1 MTSDNVIPAVV
12 PEIDVTD
19 PKVLNDPFSAYT
31 TARETLALA
40 RLLIPGFQ
48 MWAVTRHEQAR
59 SMLGDDRFE
68 INANSFMRPPGI
80 PEHCLPYLRTMSEMD
95 GPEHKR
101 LRRLVTPAF
110 TPRRAAE
117 LRPRM
122 ERVVDRLLD
131 DLAQQGSPA
140 DLLEHFA
147 RPLPMD
153 VICELVG
160 VPEADRPQWR
170 THGAI
175 VAAGISTEFFAAI
188 PTIIDG
194 AKAAVARSRAEPAD
208 DLLSDLIR
216 AQDEDGDRLGDEE
229 LVTLVWHL
237 VLAGQTPTNL
247 ITNAMA
253 ELFEHPLQ
261 LAELRAE
268 LSLMP
273 GAVEEL
279 TRLCTP
285 QLLTTPRFAREDV
298 EIDGVLIRKGEAVTA
313 SMVSANRDPRAFA
326 EPDRLDIRRSTNSA
340 GHLSFSHGP
349 HFCLGA
355 SLSRVQVD
363 VALTGLLRRFPAMEL
378 AVAPSEL
385 QRTPDG
391 GTWRL
396 ASLPVNL

>member
-1 MTSDNVIPAVV
+1 MTSDNVVQGVV

-19 PKVLNDPFSAYT
+19 PKVLNDPFSAYA
-31 TARETLALA
+31 TARESMALA

-59 SMLGDDRFE
+59 SMLSDDRFE
-68 INANSFMRPPGI
+68 VNANSFMRPPGV
-80 PEHCLPYLRTMSEMD
+80 PEHCLPYMRTMSEMD

-110 TPRRAAE
+110 SSRRATQF
-117 LRPRM
+117 RPRM
-122 ERVVDRLLD
+122 ERIVDRLID
-131 DLAQQGSPA
+131 DLAGSSGPV
-140 DLLEHFA
+140 DLFEHFA

-160 VPEADRPQWR
+160 IPEADRAQWR
-170 THGAI
+170 EHGAI
-175 VAAGISTEFFAAI
+175 VAAGVVGSELGSAI
-188 PTIIDG
+188 PAIIDG
-194 AKAAVARSRAEPAD
+194 AKAAVARCRAEPAD
-208 DLLSDLIR
+208 DLLSALIET
-216 AQDEDGDRLGDEE
+216 QDDDRLSDSE

-253 ELFEHPLQ
+253 ALFEHPLQ
-261 LAELRAE
+261 LAELRAD

-273 GAVEEL
+273 GAVDEL
-279 TRLCTP
+279 TRYCSP

-298 EIDGVLIRKGEAVTA
+298 EIDGVVIRKGEAVTA
-313 SMVSANRDPRAFA
+313 SMVSANRDPRAFV
-326 EPDRLDIRRSTNSA
+326 EPDRLDIRRSTGPI

-349 HFCLGA
+349 HYCVGA
-355 SLSRVQVD
+355 SLSRVQVE

-396 ASLPVNL
+396 AALPVNL

>member
-1 MTSDNVIPAVV
+1 MTSHNTVPEITV

-19 PKVLNDPFSAYT
+19 PKVLNDPFAAYAA
-31 TARETLALA
+31 ARESMALA

-68 INANSFMRPPGI
+68 LNANSFMRPPGI
-80 PEHCLPYLRTMSEMD
+80 PEHCLRYMRTMSEMD

-110 TPRRAAE
+110 SPRRAAAF
-117 LRPRM
+117 RPRM
-122 ERVVDRLLD
+122 ERIVDRLLD
-131 DLAQQGSPA
+131 DLARLSGPV

-160 VPEADRPQWR
+160 IPEADRPQWR
-170 THGAI
+170 KYGAI
-175 VAAGISTEFFAAI
+175 VASGVGEDFTSAI
-188 PTIIDG
+188 PAIIDG
-194 AKAAVARSRAEPAD
+194 AKAAVARRRAEPAD
-208 DLLSDLIR
+208 DLLSVLIET
-216 AQDEDGDRLGDEE
+216 QDDDRMSDNE

-237 VLAGQTPTNL
+237 MLAGQTPTNL
-247 ITNAMA
+247 VANAMA
-253 ELFEHPLQ
+253 ALFEHPLQ
-261 LAELRAE
+261 LAELRAD

-279 TRLCTP
+279 TRWCSP
-285 QLLTTPRFAREDV
+285 QLLTTPRFALEDV
-298 EIDGVLIRKGEAVTA
+298 EIDGVVIRKGEAVTA
-313 SMVSANRDPRAFA
+313 SMVSANRDPRAFV
-326 EPDRLDIRRSTNSA
+326 EPDRLDIRRGTGPF

-349 HFCLGA
+349 HFCVGA
-355 SLSRVQVD
+355 SLSRVEVE

-396 ASLPVNL
+396 AALPVNL

>member
-1 MTSDNVIPAVV
+1 MTSENAVPEIDV

-19 PKVLNDPFSAYT
+19 PKVLHDPFAAYA
-31 TARETLALA
+31 TARESMALA

-68 INANSFMRPPGI
+68 LNANSFMRPPGI
-80 PEHCLPYLRTMSEMD
+80 PEHCLRYMRTMSEMD

-110 TPRRAAE
+110 SPRRAAAF
-117 LRPRM
+117 RPRM
-122 ERVVDRLLD
+122 ERIVDRLLD
-131 DLAQQGSPA
+131 DLAGLSGPV

-160 VPEADRPQWR
+160 IPEADQPQWR
-170 THGAI
+170 KYGAI
-175 VAAGISTEFFAAI
+175 VAAGIGDDFNAAI
-188 PTIIDG
+188 PAIIDG
-194 AKAAVARSRAEPAD
+194 AKAAVARRRAEPAD
-208 DLLSDLIR
+208 DLLSVLIET
-216 AQDEDGDRLGDEE
+216 QEHDDRLSDSE

-237 VLAGQTPTNL
+237 MLAGQTPTNL
-247 ITNAMA
+247 VANAMA
-253 ELFEHPLQ
+253 ALFEHPLQ
-261 LAELRAE
+261 LAELRAD
-268 LSLMP
+268 LSLMTR
-273 GAVEEL
+273 AVDEL
-279 TRLCTP
+279 TRWCSP

-313 SMVSANRDPRAFA
+313 SMVSANRDPRAFV
-326 EPDRLDIRRSTNSA
+326 EPDRLDIRRSTGPV
-340 GHLSFSHGP
+340 GHLSYSHGP
-349 HFCLGA
+349 HFCVGA
-355 SLSRVQVD
+355 SLSRLEVE